1 MHPHKTVK
9 YCIDGPKTELN
20 ILGPAEAANIRNNS
34 ENKSKNIN
42 RGRHFSNGKGD

>member
-20 ILGPAEAANIRNNS
+20 ILGPAEAC
-34 ENKSKNIN
+34 KYPK
-42 RGRHFSNGKGD
+42 